1 MSISASFLLIFPS
14 LVPVLGRAWVRLKF
28 DVLYVDCSV
37 FFTSL
42 STFSLHCCCCWLVGG
57 GGAGAAVATEYRY
70 GVLVFFSLPL
80 YYYYIS
86 WKMREPK
93 IGIYVFLMLS
103 QLRCSAVEVTA
114 TGRMKSAIDTKFFRC
129 GMCSKSIKP
138 TVCGPHTGERG
149 HTISGRS
156 SLTLFSPVRA
166 TSFSP
171 SSSCRSNGVA
181 TASAGSRNRPFFFW
195 TLINNF

>member
-1 MSISASFLLIFPS
+1 MQVFFWSFPLWYRCWEEP
-14 LVPVLGRAWVRLKF
+14 GCAWNSMCYTSTARF
-28 DVLYVDCSV
+28 

-181 TASAGSRNRPFFFW
+181 TAMLRPALEIDRFSSER
-195 TLINNF
+195 